1 MAQSGKVIFAKKWS
15 KTCVFAKFFVPLR
28 RNPCN
33 NKNIENMNTTLLK
46 NLGAILVLLGVV
58 CLAVYYFGVQ
68 ENALLVASM
77 VLEVAGILSYIL
89 INRRL
94 G

>member
-1 MAQSGKVIFAKKWS
+1 MLYLCSENKVNY
-15 KTCVFAKFFVPLR
+15 KTITY
-28 RNPCN
+28 
-33 NKNIENMNTTLLK
+33 KNTLLK

-68 ENALLVASM
+68 VNGLLVAALA
-77 VLEVAGILSYIL
+77 LEVAGVLSYIL
-89 INRRL
+89 INKRL

>member
-1 MAQSGKVIFAKKWS
+1 
-15 KTCVFAKFFVPLR
+15 
-28 RNPCN
+28 
-33 NKNIENMNTTLLK
+33 MNTTLLK

-68 ENALLVASM
+68 VNGLLVASM
-77 VLEVAGILSYIL
+77 VLEVAGILSYIFV
-89 INRRL
+89 NRRL

>member
-1 MAQSGKVIFAKKWS
+1 MFAYLQSFLYLCSEIREITK
-15 KTCVFAKFFVPLR
+15 
-28 RNPCN
+28 
-33 NKNIENMNTTLLK
+33 NKYMKTLLK
-46 NLGAILVLLGVV
+46 NLGAILVLLGVA

-68 ENALLVASM
+68 KNILLVASM
-77 VLEVAGILSYIL
+77 VLEVAGVLSYIF